1 MAAGAPMN
9 GDVPIETE
17 AAVDPGVSGGIA
29 GGRPASE
36 EAATRVASANITRA
50 IGHVSCEQRHARNRH
65 KGAVVWFT
73 GLPGSG
79 KSTLAVALER
89 ELFDRGWQ
97 VFVLDGD
104 NIRFGLSADLGFS
117 VADRAENIRRV
128 AEVARL
134 LAECGVIA
142 IAAFISPYRS
152 DRMAARRILR
162 REGSTTPFAEVYLC
176 TPLDVCEAR
185 DPKGLY
191 ARARAGEI
199 EEFTGVSAP
208 FEPPARAELVI
219 DTSVVGV
226 EEAVDRV
233 VEHLVPRVRLK

>member
-1 MAAGAPMN
+1 
-9 GDVPIETE
+9 VPALGRFVI
-17 AAVDPGVSGGIA
+17 VDGISVSGGGIVLGA
-29 GGRPASE
+29 GDQH
-36 EAATRVASANITRA
+36 AATGVTSANITRS
-50 IGHVSCEQRHARNRH
+50 ISQVSREQRHARNRH

-79 KSTLAVALER
+79 KSTLATALER

-134 LAECGVIA
+134 LAEGGVIA
-142 IAAFISPYRS
+142 IAAFISPYRC
-152 DRMAARRILR
+152 DRMGARQVMR
-162 REGSTTPFAEVYLC
+162 REGSDIPFAEVYLS

-199 EEFTGVSAP
+199 VQFTGVSAP
-208 FEPPARAELVI
+208 FEPPTAAELEL
-219 DTSVVGV
+219 DTSTMSVD
-226 EEAVDRV
+226 EALERV
-233 VEHLVPRVRLK
+233 VEHLAPRVRVR